1 MTKIIDLNRKVEAEL
16 SPEARYIAH
25 LYRKASPSARKQIDH
40 MVSAYEAKHEG
51 RLLRAG
57 FHWLAF
63 FAINP
68 GRAMQTSPAI
78 RRVVHVVS
86 LAVAGAVAV
95 AVLAGCGDG
104 GQGGSLDA
112 LRPIGQPIVE
122 ATSVPAT
129 SSTLPAQIVEKPVEV
144 TKIVEATVIVDRP
157 VEVTRVV
164 EIVATPTPEPAPEIN
179 GFDMSRPA
187 VDESTQPCPLKYWKR
202 GRCVATQAQIEQV
215 SESTK

>member
-51 RLLRAG
+51 RPLRAG

-86 LAVAGAVAV
+86 LAVVGAVAV
-95 AVLAGCGDG
+95 AVLAGCSGDG
-104 GQGGSLDA
+104 SGSGSLDA
-112 LRPIGQPIVE
+112 LRPIGRQIAE
-122 ATSVPAT
+122 TTSTPAT
-129 SSTLPAQIVEKPVEV
+129 SPTLPAQIVEKTVV
-144 TKIVEATVIVDRP
+144 VEATVIVDRP

-164 EIVATPTPEPAPEIN
+164 EIVATPTPDVA

-187 VDESTQPCPLKYWKR
+187 VDESVQPCPAKFWKR
-202 GRCVATQAQIEQV
+202 GRCVATQAQIDQAAG
-215 SESTK
+215 ESK